1 MGRGGRASRFSVVRG
16 SFKSA
21 PAGVNAPAGMARN
34 PGPGPC
40 LIGWV
45 TCVEGSRRCD
55 GVCPLPDYT
64 PVCSQLRLWPCCRTR
79 PPAAP
84 AFNAGLQAPA
94 LSGAVV
100 CRNVRERLLRPNG
113 RFEYVTRQDCMPD
126 SNATTT
132 GTGCRI
138 VRERVIRRDGTVQ
151 YLSVNRCN

>member
-1 MGRGGRASRFSVVRG
+1 MRGRIETMRWSVPAARLHASVL
-16 SFKSA
+16 
-21 PAGVNAPAGMARN
+21 PASLVALLPN
-34 PGPGPC
+34 P
-40 LIGWV
+40 
-45 TCVEGSRRCD
+45 
-55 GVCPLPDYT
+55 
-64 PVCSQLRLWPCCRTR
+64 